1 MYASIWK
8 RFFAFLIDAAI
19 FAVLFWAV
27 AHAAGSGTA
36 AITLVVVIWLYYA
49 LLESSPMQASLGKI
63 IAGIKVVDH
72 RGRRLTFWQATER
85 ILSKLVTNLTF
96 YFGFFMAAFD
106 RRKQTLHDRI
116 SHSAVIL
123 KNADFDPD
131 DFIEEEETSLTMV
144 TIVSILLA
152 IVFVSALL
160 MTVSL
165 PQYKHLA
172 NKAQASLVATQ
183 VAQIQAVQ
191 AERVQA
197 GADSAVWNGEFE
209 NCQKLTPRILK
220 CSGFEVYLVPTGIT
234 AAVRSPAGDLL
245 YTLFK
250 ADNQNRVVCTPVTP
264 ESRTFCKELL

>member
-1 MYASIWK
+1 
-8 RFFAFLIDAAI
+8 
-19 FAVLFWAV
+19 
-27 AHAAGSGTA
+27 
-36 AITLVVVIWLYYA
+36 
-49 LLESSPMQASLGKI
+49 
-63 IAGIKVVDH
+63 
-72 RGRRLTFWQATER
+72 
-85 ILSKLVTNLTF
+85 
-96 YFGFFMAAFD
+96 
-106 RRKQTLHDRI
+106 
-116 SHSAVIL
+116 
-123 KNADFDPD
+123 
-131 DFIEEEETSLTMV
+131 
-144 TIVSILLA
+144 
-152 IVFVSALL
+152 

-172 NKAQASLVATQ
+172 NKAQAGLVATQ

-191 AERVQA
+191 AGRVQA

>member
-96 YFGFFMAAFD
+96 YFGFFNRASRFRAG
-106 RRKQTLHDRI
+106 K
-116 SHSAVIL
+116 
-123 KNADFDPD
+123 
-131 DFIEEEETSLTMV
+131 
-144 TIVSILLA
+144 
-152 IVFVSALL
+152 
-160 MTVSL
+160 
-165 PQYKHLA
+165 
-172 NKAQASLVATQ
+172 KA
-183 VAQIQAVQ
+183 
-191 AERVQA
+191 
-197 GADSAVWNGEFE
+197 
-209 NCQKLTPRILK
+209 
-220 CSGFEVYLVPTGIT
+220 
-234 AAVRSPAGDLL
+234 
-245 YTLFK
+245 
-250 ADNQNRVVCTPVTP
+250 
-264 ESRTFCKELL
+264 